1 MEGPPHPPLAL
12 QLNSSQLTNLP
23 TDEVDIATWIF
34 QALESKAGGITLKRE
49 SFESAV
55 RELRKPKRQLFYL
68 HENGKDVE
76 SLKER
81 GLDQVDF
88 VFGDHVGLDP
98 ASERFL
104 DSLGIQRVS
113 IGPRSYLSSSCI
125 VFVNS
130 FLDSMED

>member
-1 MEGPPHPPLAL
+1 M
-12 QLNSSQLTNLP
+12 
-23 TDEVDIATWIF
+23 
-34 QALESKAGGITLKRE
+34 ESKSSGVTLKRE
-49 SFESAV
+49 SFESAT
-55 RELRKPKRQLFYL
+55 RGLRNPKKQLFYL
-68 HENGKDVE
+68 HENGKDLE

-88 VFGDHVGLDP
+88 VLGDHVGLDP

-104 DSLGIQRVS
+104 DSLRIQRVS

-130 FLDSMED
+130 FLDSIEG